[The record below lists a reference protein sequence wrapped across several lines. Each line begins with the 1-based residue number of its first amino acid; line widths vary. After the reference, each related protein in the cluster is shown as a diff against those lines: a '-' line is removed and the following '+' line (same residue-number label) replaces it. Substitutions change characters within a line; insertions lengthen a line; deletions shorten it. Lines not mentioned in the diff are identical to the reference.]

1 MDFNIR
7 SELVIYRGGSIP
19 KTMINDIRVSQL
31 VIAKMN
37 NGKARQLHWNV
48 GTVSQTVRSGNG
60 PYIEPCPPRAL
71 LTVFSTTQL
80 GHLITQYEF
89 IPSRF

>member
-31 VIAKMN
+31 VISKTLSVSRR
-37 NGKARQLHWNV
+37 GKINKF
-48 GTVSQTVRSGNG
+48 S
-60 PYIEPCPPRAL
+60 PPHNWD
-71 LTVFSTTQL
+71 T
-80 GHLITQYEF
+80 
-89 IPSRF
+89 